1 MHLHEYFVLVMRFQ
15 RVDNNITNISFLAII
30 APVASAVKVAG
41 NDNGGT
47 ILLAFDDTQ
56 TPEVLKSVLLR
67 EQLLRVT
74 IQVED
79 E

>member
-1 MHLHEYFVLVMRFQ
+1 M
-15 RVDNNITNISFLAII
+15 DNNITNISFLAII